1 MKNPPALH
9 EVFRIEPFERFG
21 DENAV
26 LADQFTVEIDFAAA
40 HFFGLDQHQIPVDGG
55 FVAIVALVI
64 ARAGV

>member
-26 LADQFTVEIDFAAA
+26 LADQFAVEIDFAAA
-40 HFFGLDQHQIPVDGG
+40 HFVLSV
-55 FVAIVALVI
+55 IVPFTESRTGAV
-64 ARAGV
+64 